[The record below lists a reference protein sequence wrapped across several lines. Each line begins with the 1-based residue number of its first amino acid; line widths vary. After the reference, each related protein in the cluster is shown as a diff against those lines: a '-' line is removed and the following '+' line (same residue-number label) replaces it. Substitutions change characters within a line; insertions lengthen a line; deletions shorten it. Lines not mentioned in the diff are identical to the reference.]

1 MMTGSRLI
9 APEGFQCLAKGVAY
23 HFLHNNGGTN
33 RVRLIEF
40 ADDDKELRSH
50 LITLTRIEFEDAL
63 ETGLIVED
71 DMMDN
76 SPPWLEPVE
85 RTSVAHR
92 ESLRVSAKETYDQK
106 VNRRFAAISD
116 LVVRLEEILSSDN
129 PDAVIN
135 SHAKASRPQ
144 QNASRLRL
152 WFYTYVVFGQHKWTL
167 MPPLHRIGGWNRDD
181 PSYMRRLGRP
191 SPKGKNWGYR
201 SDQKMKERILSG
213 YLASSSPHKTA
224 NDIYSD
230 IVTKKF
236 GCVAVKKK
244 DGNIE
249 FIHPRGD
256 PFPTQDQVRYQ
267 VEQSVSSR
275 HRSIAV
281 RGAHKTRARSGSDGS
296 FADRLLNVNQ
306 LIEFDGYYI
315 KEKLSGVSEGSAVD
329 SFCVVRAVCGL
340 SGMIVGIGFAEGKEN
355 MKAYE
360 MCLFSMASNKV
371 KFCELFGMPI
381 ESDDWPS
388 IGLARGLVFDRGPGA
403 TYDVEAQINWLGTFE
418 NTPVFSG
425 QSKASVEASHPRDKK
440 TLDQPTYFHSKLNF
454 VLMARREIMQVI
466 VDNRTSDAGRRLDED
481 LILAR
486 VKPTPLAIFNYWDIR
501 GRNSAHHMKFDT
513 GIRKFLAERPAVIR
527 RDAVYFFGRKYR
539 SPSLVATGVF
549 DRVAKDGVIS
559 TTAYTLTMCVRHIWI
574 EVHGE
579 LYELDFV
586 RPQRTLEGSVDISL
600 RDLQVIDQLRR
611 EGAAALRD
619 EIPATQQ
626 YFCEMY
632 KQQTGEDAFAGK
644 REKGRPA
651 KNAAAKRDSADYHRF
666 QGTAG

>member
-1 MMTGSRLI
+1 MTGSRLI
-9 APEGFQCLAKGVAY
+9 APEGFHCLAKGVTY
-23 HFLHNNGGTN
+23 HFLHSIGSAN

-50 LITLTRIEFEDAL
+50 LLTLTRIEFEDAL
-63 ETGLIVED
+63 EAGLIVED
-71 DMMDN
+71 NTTSN
-76 SPPWLEPVE
+76 SPPWLEPVA
-85 RTSVAHR
+85 RASVAHR

-135 SHAKASRPQ
+135 SHAKALRPE

-167 MPPLHRIGGWNRDD
+167 MPPLHRIGCWKRDD
-181 PSYMRRLGRP
+181 PSYVRRLGRP

-201 SDQKMKERILSG
+201 ADQEMKAKILSG
-213 YLASSSPHKTA
+213 YLKFSSSAKSA
-224 NDIYSD
+224 YRIYD
-230 IVTKKF
+230 HIVTNEF

-249 FIHPRGD
+249 FIHPRGE
-256 PFPTQDQVRYQ
+256 PFPTRAQVRYQ

-329 SFCVVRAVCGL
+329 SFCVVRAICGL

-360 MCLFSMASNKV
+360 MCLLSMATDKV
-371 KFCELFGMPI
+371 KYCELFGMTI
-381 ESDDWPS
+381 EAGDWPS
-388 IGLARGLVFDRGPGA
+388 IGLGRGLVFDRGPGA

-440 TLDQPTYFHSKLNF
+440 TLDQPTYFHSNLNF
-454 VLMARREIMQVI
+454 VLMARREIVQVI
-466 VDNRTSDAGRRLDED
+466 VDNRTSDAGRRLDEE

-501 GRNSAHHMKFDT
+501 GRNSANNMQFDT
-513 GIRKFLAERPAVIR
+513 AIRTFLAERPAVIR
-527 RDAVYFFGRKYR
+527 RDAVYFYGRKYR

-549 DRVAKDGVIS
+549 DRVAKDGVIP

-574 EVHGE
+574 EVYGE
-579 LYELDFV
+579 LFELDFV
-586 RPQRTLEGSVDISL
+586 RTQRTLEGSVDISL

-619 EIPATQQ
+619 EIPAIQH
-626 YFCEMY
+626 YFWDMY
-632 KQQTGEDAFAGK
+632 KLQTGEDAFGGK
-644 REKGRPA
+644 RKKGRPA
-651 KNAAAKRDSADYHRF
+651 KNAAAKRDSADYNHV
-666 QGTAG
+666 QGRVG